1 MNPTASRERFD
12 LTGRRALVTGASSG
26 LGRHFAEVLADAG
39 AAVVLAAR
47 RVNHLDAA
55 VATLRA
61 RGAAAF
67 AVEVDVTDRC
77 SVRTALARAAEQL
90 HGPADVLVNNAGVT
104 DTKRALE
111 FDDAD
116 WNRIIATNLTG
127 AWTVAQE
134 SARALAAAN
143 VGGSIINVTSIL
155 ATRVAGGVSPYCAS
169 KAGLRH
175 LTQALALELARFRI
189 RVNSLAP
196 GYIATELN
204 REFLASKAGETLQS
218 RIPARRFGSL
228 ADLDGALL
236 LLASDAGSYMSG
248 SEIVVDGGHLCSSL

>member
-1 MNPTASRERFD
+1 MHAIASRGRFD

-26 LGRHFAEVLADAG
+26 LGRHFAEVLASAG
-39 AAVVLAAR
+39 PAVVLAAR
-47 RVNHLDAA
+47 RMDRLDAA
-55 VATLRA
+55 VTALRA

-67 AVEVDVTDRC
+67 AVEVDVTERG
-77 SVRTALARAAEQL
+77 SVQTALACAAEQL
-90 HGPADVLVNNAGVT
+90 GGPADVLVNNAGIT
-104 DTKRALE
+104 GTRRALE
-111 FDDAD
+111 FDDDD
-116 WNRIIATNLTG
+116 WHRIIATNLTG

-134 SARALAAAN
+134 AARALTAAN
-143 VGGSIINVTSIL
+143 AGGSIINVTSIL
-155 ATRVAGGVSPYCAS
+155 ASRVAGGVSPYCAS

-175 LTQALALELARFRI
+175 LTQSLALELARFRI

-204 REFLASKAGETLQS
+204 REFLASKAGEALQS

-228 ADLDGALL
+228 TDLDGALL
-236 LLASDAGSYMSG
+236 LLASDAGAYMSG

>member
-1 MNPTASRERFD
+1 MHAIASKGRFD

-26 LGRHFAEVLADAG
+26 LGRHFAEVLAGAG

-47 RVNHLDAA
+47 RMDRLDAA
-55 VATLRA
+55 VAALRA

-67 AVEVDVTDRC
+67 AVEVDVTKRG
-77 SVRTALARAAEQL
+77 SVQTALACAAEQL
-90 HGPADVLVNNAGVT
+90 GGPADVLVNNAGIT
-104 DTKRALE
+104 GTRRALE
-111 FDDAD
+111 FDDDD
-116 WNRIIATNLTG
+116 WDRIIATNLTG

-134 SARALAAAN
+134 AARALTAAN
-143 VGGSIINVTSIL
+143 AGGSIINVTSIL
-155 ATRVAGGVSPYCAS
+155 ASRVAGGVSPYCAS

-175 LTQALALELARFRI
+175 LTQSLALELARFRI

-204 REFLASKAGETLQS
+204 REFLASKAGEALQS

-228 ADLDGALL
+228 TDLDGALL
-236 LLASDAGSYMSG
+236 LLASDAGAYMSG

>member
-1 MNPTASRERFD
+1 MNATFPRGRFD

-26 LGRHFAEVLADAG
+26 LGQHFAEVLANAG
-39 AAVVLAAR
+39 AAVALAAR
-47 RVNHLDAA
+47 RTDRLEVA
-55 VATLRA
+55 VTALRA
-61 RGAAAF
+61 RGAEAF
-67 AVEVDVTDRC
+67 AVELDVTNRGG
-77 SVRTALARAAEQL
+77 VVAALARAAEQL
-90 HGPADVLVNNAGVT
+90 GGPADVLVNNAGVT
-104 DTKRALE
+104 NTKRALD

-134 SARALAAAN
+134 AARALVAAKA
-143 VGGSIINVTSIL
+143 GGSIINVTSIL
-155 ATRVAGGVSPYCAS
+155 GSRVAGGVTPYCAS

-175 LTQALALELARFRI
+175 LTQALALEFARFRI

-204 REFLASKAGETLQS
+204 REFLASPAGEALQS

-228 ADLDGALL
+228 TDLDGALL
-236 LLASDAGSYMSG
+236 LLASEASAYMSG